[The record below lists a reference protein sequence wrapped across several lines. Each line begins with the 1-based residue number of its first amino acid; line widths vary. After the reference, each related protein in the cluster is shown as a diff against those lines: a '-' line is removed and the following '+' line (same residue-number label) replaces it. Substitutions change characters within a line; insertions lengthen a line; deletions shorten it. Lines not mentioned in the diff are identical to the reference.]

1 MFEMI
6 LTIFLVTL
14 AIPAVV
20 GAIFVGTTYVFW
32 YLEETKRVT
41 PVADAIGAPKEAAGG
56 MTAGS
61 SEMVIERPSILRT
74 MRLAWSEYVS
84 GTLLTILYPFGLKN
98 RKLSPGLV
106 PTEAA
111 DPIMYV
117 HGYLMNRSCFLLMSV
132 RVEHEFDMHF
142 YDSITL
148 TPQLGTIEQFAEKLM
163 ARLEE
168 AAINFRVEKFQIVA
182 HSMGGLVTRYALA
195 NLGGTARISR
205 VISLGTPHQG
215 TTVSRMSMTKLGRSM
230 RNGSDFIKRLEED
243 EAEHPERRVPWV
255 AIATRDDE
263 IVTPA
268 ENGTWERANANLL
281 IEGMGHNGLLTDA
294 ELSWIVGGTLL
305 LPTWSTANLA
315 NIVIPDHYIWQ
326 YNEQYHEQ

>member
-1 MFEMI
+1 MFDMI
-6 LTIFLVTL
+6 LTIFLILL
-14 AIPAVV
+14 ALPVV
-20 GAIFVGTTYVFW
+20 GGAIFAGATYVFW
-32 YLEETKRVT
+32 YIEEANRVT
-41 PVADAIGAPKEAAGG
+41 PAVDAMGGLGEAT
-56 MTAGS
+56 TAS
-61 SEMVIERPSILRT
+61 ATAAVDAAIKRPSIIHTL
-74 MRLAWSEYVS
+74 RLAWSEYVS
-84 GTLLTILYPFGLKN
+84 GTLLTILYPFGLKD
-98 RKLSPGLV
+98 RKLSPVLV

-117 HGYLMNRSCFLLMSV
+117 HGYVMNRSCFFLMSL

-142 YDSITL
+142 YDSINF
-148 TPQLGTIEQFAEKLM
+148 TPQLGSIEQYAEKLM

-215 TTVSRMSMTKLGRSM
+215 TRISRMSMTKLGRSM
-230 RNGSDFIKRLEED
+230 TNGSDFLHTLTQS
-243 EAEHPERRVPWV
+243 EAQHPERRVPWV
-255 AIATRDDE
+255 AIATRDDQ
-263 IVTPA
+263 IVMPS
-268 ENGTWERANANLL
+268 EYGTWNRANANLL
-281 IEGMGHNGLLTDA
+281 IAGMGHNGLLTDA

-305 LPTWSTANLA
+305 LPTWSTQHLS